1 MKNCS
6 LGRVKRDKPVTNRRK
21 WVSSFSGKHLMIQW
35 YPGHMHKASKAFK
48 NILPQVSLVIEVIDA
63 RLPFSSENPMLARLR
78 KDKPCIKILNKVD
91 LADPLRLQAWK
102 EYLERDEHIKTLSCE
117 IGSNTIHQLPGLCR
131 QMLPTIKNRSPMIY
145 AMIAGIPN
153 VGKSTLINQL
163 AGRSI
168 AKTGNEAALTRLQ
181 QRIEISAQLTLIDTP
196 GMLWPNI
203 EVENSGYRLAATGAI
218 RDTALDLQ
226 DVAFYIA
233 EFFLRDYP
241 DLIQQ
246 RHSLDHLPAD
256 EVELLEAI
264 ARKRGCIVSGGRVD
278 FEKVS
283 RLLIAELR
291 SGDIGRICMETP
303 DTMAEELA
311 GLALIREQKAEKN
324 AARKKK

>member
-1 MKNCS
+1 
-6 LGRVKRDKPVTNRRK
+6 
-21 WVSSFSGKHLMIQW
+21 
-35 YPGHMHKASKAFK
+35 ASQAYKK
-48 NILPQVSLVIEVIDA
+48 ILPQVSLVIEVIDA

-78 KDKPCIKILNKVD
+78 RDKPCIKVLNKVD
-91 LADPLRLQAWK
+91 LADPTRLLLWQD
-102 EYLERDEHIKTLSCE
+102 YLERDNQIKTISCHIKNNA
-117 IGSNTIHQLPGLCR
+117 IQQLPALCR
-131 QMLPTIKNRSPMIY
+131 QMLPAKQNRSAMIY

-181 QRIEISAQLTLIDTP
+181 QRIEISDQLTLIDTP

-203 EVENSGYRLAATGAI
+203 EIENSGYRLAASGAI

-226 DVAFYIA
+226 DVACYIA
-233 EFFLRDYP
+233 EFLLHDYAQ
-241 DLIQQ
+241 LVQ
-246 RHSLDHLPAD
+246 RRYALDRLPHS
-256 EVELLEAI
+256 EIELLEAI

-291 SGDIGRICMETP
+291 SGEIGQVCMETP
-303 DTMAEELA
+303 HTMARELA
-311 GLALIREQKAEKN
+311 ELVVIRQQKAEKK
-324 AARKKK
+324 AARQKNS